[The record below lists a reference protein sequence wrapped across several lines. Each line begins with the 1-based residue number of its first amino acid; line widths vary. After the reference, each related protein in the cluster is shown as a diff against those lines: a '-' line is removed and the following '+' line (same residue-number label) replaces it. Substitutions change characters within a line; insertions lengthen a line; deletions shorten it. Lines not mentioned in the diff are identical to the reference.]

1 MVAYHDADN
10 DLIGI
15 NVNAGTLVT
24 EGTSTGM
31 DDAGL
36 PIAFGTSSEGDA
48 AAALAG
54 IMDEIALHSKVLSAD
69 EITDLNN
76 GGDGKAYPYIPDS

>member
-1 MVAYHDADN
+1 
-10 DLIGI
+10 LIGI

-36 PIAFGTSSEGDA
+36 PIAFGASSEGDA
-48 AAALAG
+48 AAAVAG